1 MKVIFRFNNW
11 ISSRGKSPKQET
23 LQVFKNK
30 EQIRHAK
37 GPAQISAHSPKL
49 FMTCMVVHF
58 PFLVL
63 LGQIFFAIGVERCL
77 RPTERST

>member
-1 MKVIFRFNNW
+1 M
-11 ISSRGKSPKQET
+11 SSRGRSPDQEA
-23 LQVFKNK
+23 LLISKNK
-30 EQIRHAK
+30 EQIRHPK
-37 GPAQISAHSPKL
+37 GPAHNSPHSPKL
-49 FMTCMVVHF
+49 SMTCMVVHF